1 MTIDEIIK
9 IQKEERDKCLSA
21 ILSST
26 GKKKIIVA
34 GAGTGKT
41 FTFKQVLKANSDGE
55 NLAMTFIRMLV
66 NDMDSTFGD
75 LAEVKTFHAF
85 CKKILHEQNGK
96 VELIPF
102 LTKIIEEDAKF
113 LELWL
118 NDFDQKFQML
128 DEQSSEVSFYLKRG
142 DYYDA
147 VSFNDSVYRLYKVL
161 QSKPEIVPNFNNI
174 LIDEFQD
181 FNPLEV
187 SFINELEK
195 KGNIL
200 IVGDDDQAVYPLRCA
215 SPDYLR
221 EKYNSGDYEKFELPY
236 CSRCT
241 EVIIN
246 ATNSFLSVAQK
257 KGFLKSRIN
266 KKYECFIDT
275 KSEESNR
282 FPKIITAQLKIGK
295 SFGKYIDYLIQR
307 ISDIDISESWS
318 EGSEYPTVLV
328 VGPRQYLKLVQNEL
342 AEKYPQII
350 YKFSEEKPIAV
361 IDGYNILLRNENS
374 NLGWRIIINFYYSD
388 NEIKSIIQESERG
401 KDMIEILNKS
411 FQQNQKRVLEI
422 IQIIKKD
429 EDFNNDVKKELKT
442 IVEDNYDEIVKYYS
456 KEDEKEIA
464 LDKTKPSILLT
475 SFVGCKGLSAGYVV
489 IIGANDGDIPKDPN
503 NIKDIE
509 ICQFMVAMTRTRK
522 ECHIISN
529 KWHIAPFLNGIYQ
542 TENRKSS
549 FLDWIPKQ
557 FFEDKGLLSS
567 SDIN

>member
-215 SPDYLR
+215 
-221 EKYNSGDYEKFELPY
+221 
-236 CSRCT
+236 
-241 EVIIN
+241 
-246 ATNSFLSVAQK
+246 
-257 KGFLKSRIN
+257 
-266 KKYECFIDT
+266 
-275 KSEESNR
+275 
-282 FPKIITAQLKIGK
+282 
-295 SFGKYIDYLIQR
+295 
-307 ISDIDISESWS
+307 
-318 EGSEYPTVLV
+318 
-328 VGPRQYLKLVQNEL
+328 
-342 AEKYPQII
+342 
-350 YKFSEEKPIAV
+350 
-361 IDGYNILLRNENS
+361 
-374 NLGWRIIINFYYSD
+374 
-388 NEIKSIIQESERG
+388 
-401 KDMIEILNKS
+401 
-411 FQQNQKRVLEI
+411 
-422 IQIIKKD
+422 
-429 EDFNNDVKKELKT
+429 
-442 IVEDNYDEIVKYYS
+442 
-456 KEDEKEIA
+456 
-464 LDKTKPSILLT
+464 
-475 SFVGCKGLSAGYVV
+475 
-489 IIGANDGDIPKDPN
+489 
-503 NIKDIE
+503 
-509 ICQFMVAMTRTRK
+509 
-522 ECHIISN
+522 
-529 KWHIAPFLNGIYQ
+529 
-542 TENRKSS
+542 
-549 FLDWIPKQ
+549 
-557 FFEDKGLLSS
+557 
-567 SDIN
+567 